1 MASGAKSTA
10 KELTTTDQDALFSF
24 VEKAAPG
31 TRVEA
36 HLNGFDDTATALM
49 ARLTLAGFVDVEVNQ
64 SAESPLFVFARLPDY
79 SSGTTVELNAPNADV
94 ERDDVQG
101 RHHEFTNQLQF
112 AEILDSNADEVAP
125 IDENELLNADG
136 IQDQVESFTEA
147 TDCGTA
153 SLQNKR
159 KPCKNCSCGLADIYY
174 GKMNTSHDTDGTVEN
189 LADNSE
195 VKADAATGNKTSSCG
210 NCALGDAFRCASCPY
225 LGLPPFK
232 PGEKVSLSTSLMTSD
247 I

>member
-1 MASGAKSTA
+1 MANGTKSTST
-10 KELTTTDQDALFSF
+10 ELTTTDQDTLFSF
-24 VEKAAPG
+24 VEIAAPG

-36 HLNGFDDTATALM
+36 HLNGSDDSTSALM

-64 SAESPLFVFARLPDY
+64 SPESASFVLARLPDY
-79 SSGTTVELNAPNADV
+79 SSGATVELDAPNADV

-101 RHHEFTNQLQF
+101 RHHEFTNQSQF
-112 AEILDSNADEVAP
+112 AAILDSNADEVTP
-125 IDENELLNADG
+125 VDENELLNADG
-136 IQDQVESFTEA
+136 IQVQVESTTAA

-174 GKMNTSHDTDGTVEN
+174 GKTNTFEDAGGAVEN
-189 LADNSE
+189 LVDNLE
-195 VKADAATGNKTSSCG
+195 VKADAATGIKTNSCG